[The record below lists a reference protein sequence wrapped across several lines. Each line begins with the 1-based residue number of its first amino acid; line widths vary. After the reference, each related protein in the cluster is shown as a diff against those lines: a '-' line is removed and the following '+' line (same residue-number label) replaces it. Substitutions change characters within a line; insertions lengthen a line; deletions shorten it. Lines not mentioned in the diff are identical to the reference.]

1 MSAKVFKAKSIQE
14 AIGKIK
20 AEMGAEAMILSTR
33 RLPRGVRNPYG
44 TDMFEVTAAPPGT
57 GGEQRITRAVED
69 RHDGVDKWLSRDTG
83 EKETT
88 GVPNPEMEGLR
99 SELVTIKDM
108 LFLFNQTGGMPDVLQ
123 LHPECL
129 NLYTRLV
136 RAGISERRVGQLV
149 KKAGGFSG
157 GAKISAEQIA
167 KNIIREIFTVVQICD
182 LFVTHSD
189 TQQVAAFIGP
199 TGVGKTTTIAKL
211 SAELSLKLKKRVGII
226 SIDSYRIG
234 AIEQLRTY
242 ADIMGL
248 PCLPAFSADD
258 FQHALARMENRDIIL
273 VDTAGQSPLDMER
286 MRELGR
292 LMAGRTDI
300 NNHLVLSATM
310 KREDM
315 LEAAKNFSTLSPRSY
330 VFTKVDETRTRG
342 SLIDQVMELPLPVS
356 YITNGQRVPED
367 IMGATQ
373 KRILQLVI
381 GEGV

>member
-1 MSAKVFKAKSIQE
+1 MAAKIFKAKSIQE
-14 AIGKIK
+14 AIGMIK

-44 TDMFEVTAAPPGT
+44 TDMFEVTAAPPGDVLEKPAPEAPADLND
-57 GGEQRITRAVED
+57 GIHNWLNRESEVKAPAGEP
-69 RHDGVDKWLSRDTG
+69 GL
-83 EKETT
+83 
-88 GVPNPEMEGLR
+88 NLEGLR

-108 LFLFNQTGGMPDVLQ
+108 LFLFNQAGAMPDFLQ
-123 LHPECL
+123 MHPECL
-129 NLYTRLV
+129 TLYTRLV
-136 RAGISERRVGQLV
+136 RAGISEKRVGLLM

-157 GAKISAEQIA
+157 EAKMSAEQIA
-167 KNIIREIFTVVQICD
+167 KNIIRDIFSIVQVCD
-182 LFVTHSD
+182 PFGSNTDSR
-189 TQQVAAFIGP
+189 QVAAFIGP

-211 SAELSLKLKKRVGII
+211 SAELSLKHKKRVGII

-248 PCLPAFSADD
+248 PCLPAFSAED
-258 FQHALARMENRDIIL
+258 FQHALGRMENRDIIL
-273 VDTAGQSPLDMER
+273 VDTAGQSHLDMGR

-292 LMAGRTDI
+292 LMAGETVI
-300 NNHLVLSATM
+300 ANHLVLSATI

-315 LEAAKNFSTLSPRSY
+315 LEAAKNFSVLSPRSY

-342 SLIDQVMELPLPVS
+342 GLIDQVMDLSLPVS

-381 GEGV
+381 GEG

>member
-57 GGEQRITRAVED
+57 VNERIEIRTAED
-69 RHDGVDKWLSRDTG
+69 RHDGIEKWLARDTG

-88 GVPNPEMEGLR
+88 GVANSELEGLR

-108 LFLFNQTGGMPDVLQ
+108 LFLVNQTGAMPDFLQ
-123 LHPECL
+123 MHPECM
-129 NLYTRLV
+129 NLYTRLI

-157 GAKISAEQIA
+157 VANISAEQIA
-167 KNIIREIFTVVQICD
+167 KNIIREIFSVVQICD
-182 LFVTHSD
+182 LFAAHANSP
-189 TQQVAAFIGP
+189 QVAAFIGP

-211 SAELSLKLKKRVGII
+211 SAELSLKHKKRVGII

-258 FQHALARMENRDIIL
+258 FQYAMTRMKNRDIIL
-273 VDTAGQSPLDMER
+273 VDTAGQSPLDMDR

-292 LMAGRTDI
+292 LMAGSTDI

-315 LEAAKNFSTLSPRSY
+315 LEAARNFSILSPRSY

-342 SLIDQVMELPLPVS
+342 SLIDQVMEQPLPVS

-381 GEGV
+381 GDGG

>member
-1 MSAKVFKAKSIQE
+1 MTAKIFKAKSIQE

-20 AEMGAEAMILSTR
+20 TEMGADAMILSTR
-33 RLPRGVRNPYG
+33 RLPRGIRNPYG
-44 TDMFEVTAAPPGT
+44 TDMFEVTATPPGA
-57 GGEQRITRAVED
+57 GIQMDESRGVEKTL
-69 RHDGVDKWLSRDTG
+69 DGIDKWLTRDDDATDA
-83 EKETT
+83 TAAT
-88 GVPNPEMEGLR
+88 SSAMEGLR

-108 LFLFNQTGGMPDVLQ
+108 LFLFNQTGLMPDFLQ
-123 LHPECL
+123 MHPECL
-129 NLYTRLV
+129 NLYARLV
-136 RAGISERRVGQLV
+136 RAGISEKRVGQLM

-157 GAKISAEQIA
+157 GAKLSNEQIA
-167 KNIIREIFTVVQICD
+167 KNIIQEIFSVVRVRD
-182 LFVTHSD
+182 PFSADSGTR
-189 TQQVAAFIGP
+189 QVAAFIGP

-211 SAELSLKLKKRVGII
+211 SAELSLKHKKRVGII

-234 AIEQLRTY
+234 AVEQLRTY

-248 PCLPAFSADD
+248 PCLPAFSAED

-273 VDTAGQSPLDMER
+273 VDTAGQSHLDMDR

-292 LMAGRTDI
+292 LMAGQTTI
-300 NNHLVLSATM
+300 SNHLVLSATI

-315 LEAAKNFSTLSPRSY
+315 REAAKNFSTLAPRSY

-342 SLIDQVMELPLPVS
+342 GLIDQVMELSLPVS

-381 GEGV
+381 GEGA

>member
-20 AEMGAEAMILSTR
+20 AELGAEAMILSTR

-57 GGEQRITRAVED
+57 VSEMRETRTAED
-69 RHDGVDKWLSRDTG
+69 RGDGVDKWLSRDTG

-88 GVPNPEMEGLR
+88 SVPNAELEGLR
-99 SELVTIKDM
+99 SELMTIKDM
-108 LFLFNQTGGMPDVLQ
+108 LFLFNQTGGMPDFLQ
-123 LHPECL
+123 MHPECL

-136 RAGISERRVGQLV
+136 RAGISEKRVGQLV

-157 GAKISAEQIA
+157 DAKMSAEQIA
-167 KNIIREIFTVVQICD
+167 KNIIREIFTVVQVCD

-189 TQQVAAFIGP
+189 SPQVAAFIGP

-211 SAELSLKLKKRVGII
+211 CAELSLKHKKRVGII

-258 FQHALARMENRDIIL
+258 FQHALARMENRDIVL
-273 VDTAGQSPLDMER
+273 VDTAGQSPLDMDR

-315 LEAAKNFSTLSPRSY
+315 LEAARNFSTLSPRSY

-342 SLIDQVMELPLPVS
+342 SLIDQVMELCLPVS

>member
-1 MSAKVFKAKSIQE
+1 MAAKIFKAKSIQE
-14 AIGKIK
+14 AIGMIK
-20 AEMGAEAMILSTR
+20 AEMGPEAMILSTR

-44 TDMFEVTAAPPGT
+44 TDMFEVIAAPPGT
-57 GGEQRITRAVED
+57 VIEKSVPKAAEELD
-69 RHDGVDKWLSRDTG
+69 DGIDKWLTRDTDVKIPAVEPG
-83 EKETT
+83 LSL
-88 GVPNPEMEGLR
+88 EGLR

-108 LFLFNQTGGMPDVLQ
+108 LFLFNQTGAMPDFLQ
-123 LHPECL
+123 MHPEFL
-129 NLYTRLV
+129 NLYARLV
-136 RAGISERRVGQLV
+136 RAGISEKHVGQLM

-157 GAKISAEQIA
+157 GVKISAEQIA
-167 KNIIREIFTVVQICD
+167 KNIIREIFSLVQVCD
-182 LFVTHSD
+182 PFSANNGTR
-189 TQQVAAFIGP
+189 QVAAFIGP

-211 SAELSLKLKKRVGII
+211 SAELSLKRKKRVGII

-234 AIEQLRTY
+234 AVEQLRTY

-248 PCLPAFSADD
+248 PCLPAFSAED
-258 FQHALARMENRDIIL
+258 FQHALGRMENRDIIL
-273 VDTAGQSPLDMER
+273 VDTAGQSHLDMDR

-292 LMAGRTDI
+292 LMAGETDI
-300 NNHLVLSATM
+300 NNHLVLSATI

-315 LEAAKNFSTLSPRSY
+315 QEAAKNFSTLAPRSY

-342 SLIDQVMELPLPVS
+342 GLIDLVMDMSLPVS

-381 GEGV
+381 GEGA

>member
-14 AIGKIK
+14 AIVKIK

-57 GGEQRITRAVED
+57 AGGMSEARGGDD
-69 RHDGVDKWLSRDTG
+69 RPDGADKWLSRDTG
-83 EKETT
+83 EKDTT
-88 GVPNPEMEGLR
+88 GVVSSELEGLR

-108 LFLFNQTGGMPDVLQ
+108 LFLFNQTGGMPEFLQ
-123 LHPECL
+123 MNPECL

-136 RAGISERRVGQLV
+136 RAGISEKRVAQLV
-149 KKAGGFSG
+149 KKAGGFCG
-157 GAKISAEQIA
+157 DAKMSAEQIA
-167 KNIIREIFTVVQICD
+167 KNIIREIFTVVQVCD

-189 TQQVAAFIGP
+189 APQVAAFIGP

-211 SAELSLKLKKRVGII
+211 SAELSLKHKKRVGII

-273 VDTAGQSPLDMER
+273 VDTAGQSPLDMDR

-315 LEAAKNFSTLSPRSY
+315 LEAARNFSTLSPRSY

-381 GEGV
+381 GEGM

>member
-1 MSAKVFKAKSIQE
+1 MTAKIFKAKSIQE
-14 AIGKIK
+14 AIGQIK
-20 AEMGAEAMILSTR
+20 AEMGADAMILSTR
-33 RLPRGVRNPYG
+33 RLPRGARNPYG
-44 TDMFEVTAAPPGT
+44 TDMFEVTAAPPGA
-57 GGEQRITRAVED
+57 GNEVSESQGVES
-69 RHDGVDKWLSRDTG
+69 RHEGIDKWLTRDTSAT
-83 EKETT
+83 EATAA
-88 GVPNPEMEGLR
+88 PNLAMEGLR

-108 LFLFNQTGGMPDVLQ
+108 LFLFNQTSGIPDFLQ
-123 LHPECL
+123 MHPECL

-136 RAGISERRVGQLV
+136 RAGISEKRVGQLM

-157 GAKISAEQIA
+157 GTKVSAEQIA
-167 KNIIREIFTVVQICD
+167 KNIIREIFSVVQVCD
-182 LFVTHSD
+182 PFGADNGSR
-189 TQQVAAFIGP
+189 QVAAFIGP

-211 SAELSLKLKKRVGII
+211 SAELSLKHKKRVGII

-234 AIEQLRTY
+234 AVEQLRTY

-248 PCLPAFSADD
+248 PCLPAFSAED

-273 VDTAGQSPLDMER
+273 VDTAGQSHLDMDR

-292 LMAGRTDI
+292 LMAGQTTI
-300 NNHLVLSATM
+300 SNHLVLSATI

-315 LEAAKNFSTLSPRSY
+315 QEAAKNFSTLAPRSY

-342 SLIDQVMELPLPVS
+342 GLIDQVMEVSLPVS

-381 GEGV
+381 GEGA

>member
-1 MSAKVFKAKSIQE
+1 MAAKIFKAKSIQE
-14 AIGKIK
+14 AIGMIK
-20 AEMGAEAMILSTR
+20 AEMGADAMILSTR

-44 TDMFEVTAAPPGT
+44 ADMFEVTAAPPGAGSEMSAAPAT
-57 GGEQRITRAVED
+57 ED
-69 RHDGVDKWLSRDTG
+69 LHDGIDKWLTRDSGAADTATEPNTG
-83 EKETT
+83 L
-88 GVPNPEMEGLR
+88 EGLR

-108 LFLFNQTGGMPDVLQ
+108 LFLFNQTGGMPDFLQ
-123 LHPECL
+123 MHPECL

-136 RAGISERRVGQLV
+136 RAGISEKRVGQLM

-157 GAKISAEQIA
+157 GAKMSAEQIA
-167 KNIIREIFTVVQICD
+167 KNIIGEIFSVVQVCD
-182 LFVTHSD
+182 PFGADNSAR
-189 TQQVAAFIGP
+189 QVAAFIGP

-211 SAELSLKLKKRVGII
+211 SAELSLKHKKRVGII

-234 AIEQLRTY
+234 AVEQLRTY

-248 PCLPAFSADD
+248 PCLPAFSAED
-258 FQHALARMENRDIIL
+258 FQHALGRMENRDIIL
-273 VDTAGQSPLDMER
+273 VDTAGQSHLDMDR

-292 LMAGRTDI
+292 LMAGETDI
-300 NNHLVLSATM
+300 SNHLVLSATI

-315 LEAAKNFSTLSPRSY
+315 QEAAKNFSTLAPRSY

-342 SLIDQVMELPLPVS
+342 GLIDQVMELNLPVS

-373 KRILQLVI
+373 KRILKLVI
-381 GEGV
+381 G

>member
-1 MSAKVFKAKSIQE
+1 MAAKIFKAKSIQE
-14 AIGKIK
+14 AIGMIK

-44 TDMFEVTAAPPGT
+44 TDMFEVTAAPPG
-57 GGEQRITRAVED
+57 GVLEKPVLEAPAD
-69 RHDGVDKWLSRDTG
+69 LNDGIHNWLNRDSEVKVGTG
-83 EKETT
+83 EP
-88 GVPNPEMEGLR
+88 GLSLEGLR

-108 LFLFNQTGGMPDVLQ
+108 LFLFNQAGSMPDFLQ
-123 LHPECL
+123 MHPECL
-129 NLYTRLV
+129 TLYTRLV
-136 RAGISERRVGQLV
+136 RAGISEKRVGLLM
-149 KKAGGFSG
+149 KKAGGG
-157 GAKISAEQIA
+157 GAKMSAEQIA
-167 KNIIREIFTVVQICD
+167 KNIIREIFSIVQVLEPFGSNTD
-182 LFVTHSD
+182 SR
-189 TQQVAAFIGP
+189 QVAAFIGP

-211 SAELSLKLKKRVGII
+211 SAELSLKHKKRVGII

-248 PCLPAFSADD
+248 PCLPAFSAED
-258 FQHALARMENRDIIL
+258 FQHALGRMENRDIIL
-273 VDTAGQSPLDMER
+273 VDTAGQSHLDMGR

-292 LMAGRTDI
+292 LMAGETVI
-300 NNHLVLSATM
+300 ANHLVLSATI

-315 LEAAKNFSTLSPRSY
+315 LEAANNFSILSPRSY

-342 SLIDQVMELPLPVS
+342 GLIDQVMELSLPVS

-381 GEGV
+381 GEG